1 MTLPTIYGVDGWLDS
16 LRRCLEKEREMDLV
30 QEKVP
35 KVVLLVK
42 APEAYIRTRPSYIRI
57 PIV

>member
-30 QEKVP
+30 RE
-35 KVVLLVK
+35 KVVLLEKVP
-42 APEAYIRTRPSYIRI
+42 APEAYIRTHPSYIRI
-57 PIV
+57 PIE